1 MGTKTGVSF
10 LSLCL
15 GVCVCVC
22 VCVFICN
29 MIYTK
34 VNTIFD
40 YNEENETKKEKIKLE
55 NRFLSIKE
63 C

>member
-15 GVCVCVC
+15 GVC

>member
-1 MGTKTGVSF
+1 
-10 LSLCL
+10 
-15 GVCVCVC
+15 
-22 VCVFICN
+22 

-34 VNTIFD
+34 VNTIFN

-63 C
+63 CEAVMGDDRLF

>member
-1 MGTKTGVSF
+1 
-10 LSLCL
+10 
-15 GVCVCVC
+15 
-22 VCVFICN
+22 

-34 VNTIFD
+34 VNTIFN

-63 C
+63 CESFIGYDILFLRFIPPPSL